1 MKREPYIVANWKM
14 HKNYEEVVSF
24 IENLRREE
32 ALLARNSVLIAPAF
46 PYIYPAAK
54 AARGSP
60 ILIGSQN
67 INDKMEGAYTG
78 EVSALMVRECGGSF
92 TLIGHS
98 ERRHFFHEDNHW
110 INRKV
115 HAAFRIGIRP
125 ILCLGETLK
134 ERESG
139 NTENVLKKQLLEGL
153 EGVEE
158 DKAGYLLI
166 AYEPFWAIGS
176 GKSATADQVE
186 QMHSYC
192 RMVLGELWGKEVAK
206 KIPILYGGSVNA
218 GNAKAL
224 LIEKNVDGLLVG
236 GASLSLDS
244 FKKILYD
251 GDLNS

>member
-1 MKREPYIVANWKM
+1 MKKKRCIVANWKM

-24 IENLRREE
+24 VEGLSQEKQ
-32 ALLARNSVLIAPAF
+32 LLEDVSVCIAPAF
-46 PYIYPAAK
+46 PYIYPAVK
-54 AARGSP
+54 AARGSA
-60 ILIGSQN
+60 ILIGAQN
-67 INDKMEGAYTG
+67 INDKIEGAYTG
-78 EVSALMVRECGGSF
+78 EVSALMVRECGGNF

-98 ERRHFFHEDNHW
+98 ERRHFFHEDSNW

-115 HAAFRIGIRP
+115 HTAFRVGIRP

-158 DKAGYLLI
+158 DQAGYLLI

-176 GKSATADQVE
+176 GKSATPDQAE

-192 RMVLGELWGKEVAK
+192 RMVLGELWGKDVAK

-218 GNAKAL
+218 GNAKAIL
-224 LIEKNVDGLLVG
+224 AEENIDGLLVG

-251 GDLNS
+251 GNLNS

>member
-1 MKREPYIVANWKM
+1 M

-24 IENLRREE
+24 IESLSKEE
-32 ALLARNSVLIAPAF
+32 ELLENASVCIAPAF

-54 AARGSP
+54 AAKGST
-60 ILIGSQN
+60 ISIGAQN
-67 INDKMEGAYTG
+67 INDKTEGAYTG
-78 EVSALMVRECGGSF
+78 EVSALMVRECGGGF

-98 ERRHFFHEDNHW
+98 ERRHFFHEDNVW

-115 HAAFRIGIRP
+115 HTAFRVGIRP

-139 NTENVLKKQLLEGL
+139 NTENVLKKQLLMGL
-153 EGVEE
+153 EGVCEE
-158 DKAGYLLI
+158 QAAYLFI

-176 GKSATADQVE
+176 GKSATAQEAE

-192 RMVLGELWGKEVAK
+192 RLVLSQLWGEDVAK

-218 GNAKAL
+218 GNAKTFL
-224 LIEKNVDGLLVG
+224 REDNVDGLLIG

-251 GDLNS
+251 VDLIS